1 MILIPARNEGPRIGG
16 VVDDVHRVAPG
27 VPVVVVV
34 NGTTDD
40 TAEVAAAAGATVLH
54 ADPGYG
60 TALMAGYRH
69 ALSSPDTAWVI
80 QMDADGQ
87 HPAEAIP
94 SLRAA
99 LSAHDVVIGSR
110 FAPGGGA
117 EAWPR
122 RRRWTIAALGV
133 ATRMLTGCP
142 VRDVSSGYQAL
153 SRPALEC
160 LEAVF
165 SAELTDANVL
175 ARMHRAGLSMGEV
188 GVHMPARSGGE
199 SMHGGLDSAIYAGKT
214 LLAVI
219 AEARA

>member
-1 MILIPARNEGPRIGG
+1 MMSNGW
-16 VVDDVHRVAPG
+16 HRACS
-27 VPVVVVV
+27 VVVVV

-60 TALMAGYRH
+60 TALLAGYRH

-87 HPAEAIP
+87 HPAAAIP
-94 SLRAA
+94 RLRAA
-99 LSAHDVVIGSR
+99 LADHDVVIGSR

-133 ATRMLTGCP
+133 ATRVLKDALFAMYRADIRRSL
-142 VRDVSSGYQAL
+142 VRLWSASRL
-153 SRPALEC
+153 SFP
-160 LEAVF
+160 
-165 SAELTDANVL
+165 
-175 ARMHRAGLSMGEV
+175 
-188 GVHMPARSGGE
+188 RS
-199 SMHGGLDSAIYAGKT
+199 
-214 LLAVI
+214 
-219 AEARA
+219 

>member
-69 ALSSPDTAWVI
+69 ALSSSDTAWVI

-99 LSAHDVVIGSR
+99 LSTHDVVIGSR

-122 RRRWTIAALGV
+122 RRRWTIAALGGD
-133 ATRMLTGCP
+133 ACAHGCP
-142 VRDVSSGYQAL
+142 VAMYRADIRRSLVRLWSA
-153 SRPALEC
+153 SRQCFP
-160 LEAVF
+160 
-165 SAELTDANVL
+165 
-175 ARMHRAGLSMGEV
+175 
-188 GVHMPARSGGE
+188 RS
-199 SMHGGLDSAIYAGKT
+199 
-214 LLAVI
+214 
-219 AEARA
+219 